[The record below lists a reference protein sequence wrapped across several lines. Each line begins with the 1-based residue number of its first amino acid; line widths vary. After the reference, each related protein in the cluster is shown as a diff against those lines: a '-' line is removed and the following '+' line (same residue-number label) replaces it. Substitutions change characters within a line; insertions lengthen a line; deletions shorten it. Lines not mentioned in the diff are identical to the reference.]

1 MSLRDAIIKRI
12 RTDGP
17 MPFTE
22 YMDLALYDPTLG
34 YYSRADRRS
43 GRAGDFFTSVD
54 TGSLFGELLSKQFG
68 QMWRIVTSQAGDDRG
83 HCDLVE
89 AGAGDARLARDI
101 LDRSTVAD
109 PEFYA
114 AVRYTPVERSPA
126 GRRAHTSTL
135 DPHRSK
141 LRASGVELPSR
152 IHGIIFANELLDAL
166 PVHPIV
172 MTGDGLREVYVD
184 ADGQRLVERLGP
196 VSSAARAHVE
206 RFRIRLEPGWRAEVC
221 PAAISWV
228 EDAGRCLDR
237 GFLIL
242 VDYGHDAAELY
253 SLTHATGTLA
263 SYRRHYVA
271 TDTTGSEPSPPWL
284 EEPGTRDI
292 TTHVDLTAVR
302 QAAERAGLRTLG
314 ILDQT
319 YFVLG
324 LASAELPETESDE
337 EDDDREA
344 MKRRL
349 ALKTLLL
356 PGGLG
361 STHKVLIFGKNVGT
375 PQLLGCSFSVRATR

>member
-1 MSLRDAIIKRI
+1 MSLRDAIITRI

-17 MPFTE
+17 IPFAE

-34 YYSRADRRS
+34 YYARADRRS
-43 GRAGDFFTSVD
+43 GRAADFFTSVD

-68 QMWRIVTSQAGDDRG
+68 QMWRIVTSQAGNDQG

-89 AGAGDARLARDI
+89 AGAGNGRLARDI

-114 AVRYTPVERSPA
+114 AVRYTLVERSVA

-135 DPHRSK
+135 GPHRSK
-141 LRASGVELPSR
+141 LHVSGVELPSR
-152 IHGIIFANELLDAL
+152 VHGIIFANELLDAL

-196 VSSAARAHVE
+196 MSSAVRAHVE

-221 PAAISWV
+221 PAAVSWV
-228 EDAGRCLDR
+228 EAAGRCFDR
-237 GFLIL
+237 GFLVL

-263 SYRRHYVA
+263 SYQRHHVA
-271 TDTTGSEPSPPWL
+271 TDVSGSGPSPPWL
-284 EEPGTRDI
+284 EEPGTGDI
-292 TTHVDLTAVR
+292 TAHIDLTAVR
-302 QAAERAGLRTLG
+302 QAAESVGLQTLG

-324 LASAELPETESDE
+324 LASAELAETESDE
-337 EDDDREA
+337 DDSDSEA

-361 STHKVLIFGKNVGT
+361 STHKVLIFGKNVGA